1 MFCSVSIR
9 SCSINGNSRPFFST
23 YDRNG
28 TYSQKR
34 VMFHAN
40 TYKHIVRA
48 LFGAAD
54 CSRSKLKLPNCHA
67 TAPPHKRD
75 VNLWLS
81 EFWSFLLLRL
91 PHSHHHQFAL
101 AQSTNPR
108 PLQNNGSPSTLSKNR
123 PFIFCKRHSQ

>member
-1 MFCSVSIR
+1 MLCRPDLIHQLGSAHECFVAYR
-9 SCSINGNSRPFFST
+9 SGVAQSMETRVHFFST

-48 LFGAAD
+48 LFDAAD

-75 VNLWLS
+75 VNLW
-81 EFWSFLLLRL
+81 
-91 PHSHHHQFAL
+91 
-101 AQSTNPR
+101 
-108 PLQNNGSPSTLSKNR
+108 
-123 PFIFCKRHSQ
+123 